1 MAWKR
6 SPILSVI
13 LILGVAAALLWGSI
27 AALFL
32 LSGKSTSLPSI
43 SLGRKIGVIPVEG
56 VIEDSREILS
66 QIVAFREDDSIRAI
80 ILRIDSPGGRVGPS
94 QEIHR
99 EILKTN
105 EAKRVVV
112 SMGDVAASGGYY
124 IACAAERI
132 VANPGTIV
140 GSIGVMM
147 EFLQLQEL
155 LEKAG
160 VGLEVL
166 KSGEFK
172 DVGSPHREMTPRERE
187 ILMELIGDIQDQ
199 FVDAVARGRE
209 LSSDQVRKIA
219 DGRVFSGARAMD
231 MGLVDQLGNFR

>member
-1 MAWKR
+1 
-6 SPILSVI
+6 
-13 LILGVAAALLWGSI
+13 
-27 AALFL
+27 
-32 LSGKSTSLPSI
+32 
-43 SLGRKIGVIPVEG
+43 
-56 VIEDSREILS
+56 
-66 QIVAFREDDSIRAI
+66 
-80 ILRIDSPGGRVGPS
+80 VGPS

-105 EAKRVVV
+105 ETKPVVV

-124 IACAAERI
+124 IACAAEKI

-140 GSIGVMM
+140 GSIGVIM

-155 LEKAG
+155 LEKVG

-172 DVGSPHREMTPRERE
+172 DVGSPHREITPRERE

-209 LSSDQVRKIA
+209 ISSDQVRKIA

-231 MGLVDQLGNFR
+231 MGLVDQLGNFRDAVDLAKSLGGIRGEAELVYPSRSRRDWLDYLLRKTAFGLFDAVRERLQTRVEYKWEGLPAFSR